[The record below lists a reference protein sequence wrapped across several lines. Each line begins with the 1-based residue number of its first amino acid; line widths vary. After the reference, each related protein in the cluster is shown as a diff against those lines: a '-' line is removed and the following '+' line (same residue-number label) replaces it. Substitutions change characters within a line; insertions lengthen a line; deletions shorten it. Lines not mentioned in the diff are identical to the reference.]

1 MANFNQLTQIV
12 TPSGI
17 AVYPHLRTT
26 EVYEGNDSGKYTCGI
41 KLSKE
46 DTDKLI
52 SKIENEWEMAKKTPE
67 MDGKR
72 FARNTQPSLGWREDK
87 NGDIVFKAKTNAVI
101 KTKAG
106 EIIEKDV
113 PVFDKYGKPMEKDVE
128 VGNGSTI
135 QLCILLRP
143 FYGSS
148 TIYGVQLLL
157 KAVRVINY
165 VPPGSGSM
173 SAADCGFTCEEAP
186 KEDTSDV
193 PFADD
198 YNGADF

>member
-1 MANFNQLTQIV
+1 MANKLTQIT
-12 TPSGI
+12 TPNGT

-26 EVYEGNDSGKYTCGI
+26 EVFEGNDSGKYTCGI
-41 KLSKE
+41 KLSKA

-52 SKIENEWEMAKKTPE
+52 NRIENEWEMAKKTPE

-72 FARNTQPSLGWREDK
+72 FGRNTAPSLGFHEDK

-101 KTKAG
+101 KTKTG
-106 EIIEKDV
+106 DVIETTV
-113 PVFDKYGKPMEKDVE
+113 PVFDKYGKPMDKDVE

-157 KAVRVINY
+157 KAVRVVNY
-165 VPPGSGSM
+165 VPAGNGSV
-173 SAADCGFTCEEAP
+173 SASDCGFEVEE
-186 KEDTSDV
+186 ENSDV
-193 PFADD
+193 PFCDEYKED
-198 YNGADF
+198 GADF